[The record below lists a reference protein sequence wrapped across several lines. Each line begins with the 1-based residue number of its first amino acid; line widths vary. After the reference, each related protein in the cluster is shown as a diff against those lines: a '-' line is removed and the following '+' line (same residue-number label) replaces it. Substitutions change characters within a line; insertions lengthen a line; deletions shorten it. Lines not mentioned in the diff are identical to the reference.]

1 MARFAF
7 LLGIVVVPGVL
18 VWLGHRMRDRSPR
31 QRRVFWGA
39 VIGHSVA
46 LIIALVALH
55 YPPVMWDDG
64 PRVVLALWS
73 LLLGAGVGAL
83 AGALRR

>member
-18 VWLGHRMRDRSPR
+18 VWLGHRLRDRTPR

-39 VIGHSVA
+39 VIGHSAA

-55 YPPVMWDDG
+55 YPPVMWDG
-64 PRVVLALWS
+64 GARMVLALWA
-73 LLLGAGVGAL
+73 LLLGAAIGGL